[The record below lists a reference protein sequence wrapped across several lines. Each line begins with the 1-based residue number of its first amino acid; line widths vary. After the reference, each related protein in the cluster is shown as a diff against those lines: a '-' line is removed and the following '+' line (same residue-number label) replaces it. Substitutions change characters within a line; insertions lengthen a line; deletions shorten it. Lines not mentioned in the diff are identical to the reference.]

1 MNRTAIRISA
11 AVLIFLMPVVSS
23 LGSVVTVAGL
33 AAARPW
39 ALLLCLACLGSMV
52 RWNDTATLIV
62 LLAGVWL
69 GWGVASL
76 HSADGFR
83 KLFAIGVGFATAL
96 GFVVYPW
103 TRERLRL
110 LARAWLSAWLV
121 AILPACYEIATGRH
135 LPNYLASSP
144 EWTRQRSDDIASY
157 FVNPNPFAYFLCASM
172 IVFAMGARLE
182 GPRMRRVLIACCLVT
197 PLIITQTA
205 SRAVLAVSLLVVV
218 WVLSTTEW
226 VRTHRRTVLAAS
238 AVAVAVAATV
248 FLLTPGMT
256 DRILSSFQGSGS
268 DRVKLYLNSV
278 WMFVSSWGLGVGP
291 GMFEPIMRTGMVPHQ
306 TTGAVNPH
314 SGVFEVLSQYGFLVS
329 AAVGAALV
337 VLAVKG
343 SHGFRRTSTADPAR
357 RIILQGLTVTA
368 VALPL
373 LSFGDS
379 TFLDSPIAWAQIAT
393 TLAFFHAQHHLKLA
407 PPAPAATGV
416 TDRRLR
422 VLRRTD
428 RGRCTPG

>member
-23 LGSVVTVAGL
+23 LGSVVTVGGL

-39 ALLLCLACLGSMV
+39 ALLLCLVCLASMV
-52 RWNDTATLIV
+52 RWNDTATLTV

-69 GWGVASL
+69 GWGMASL

-83 KLFAIGVGFATAL
+83 KLFAIGVGFATVL

-110 LARAWLSAWLV
+110 LARAWLFAWMV
-121 AILPACYEIATGRH
+121 AVVPACYEIATGRH

-157 FVNPNPFAYFLCASM
+157 FVNPNPFAYFLCGSM

-226 VRTHRRTVLAAS
+226 VRTHRRAVLKS
-238 AVAVAVAATV
+238 
-248 FLLTPGMT
+248 
-256 DRILSSFQGSGS
+256 
-268 DRVKLYLNSV
+268 
-278 WMFVSSWGLGVGP
+278 
-291 GMFEPIMRTGMVPHQ
+291 RT
-306 TTGAVNPH
+306 
-314 SGVFEVLSQYGFLVS
+314 
-329 AAVGAALV
+329 
-337 VLAVKG
+337 
-343 SHGFRRTSTADPAR
+343 
-357 RIILQGLTVTA
+357 
-368 VALPL
+368 
-373 LSFGDS
+373 
-379 TFLDSPIAWAQIAT
+379 
-393 TLAFFHAQHHLKLA
+393 
-407 PPAPAATGV
+407 
-416 TDRRLR
+416 
-422 VLRRTD
+422 
-428 RGRCTPG
+428 